1 MMPDTTYEQLMS
13 LPNGARF
20 YRVDLRN
27 HTPADTCFHC
37 SDFSLQSVEA
47 LRQAFVDFDSRVR
60 LEGEYREEHYPRL
73 LGLSVEGGFLSGR
86 PEKAPDGHTYR
97 PFMVR
102 FNPNMNT
109 IIGGRGAGKSA
120 LLEAIR
126 YAFDAPIRTEETQ
139 AQANKIVQFTLPAG
153 ARVTVY
159 YELADGTRYR
169 ITRFKGGDPEVY
181 DLATGDRKNVA
192 PAALAP
198 TGVPLEVYG
207 QKEIFEISKDVQFQL
222 NLLDTYIA
230 DALRGIQRE
239 EGELLRWLSA
249 NAQDIL
255 RLQEES
261 AQASQRLQEL
271 EAVRLELERME
282 RQEAV
287 SRLERKKHLE
297 REKALLDRAVGAV
310 NERVKALERFQSGQ
324 DPLRDNLPAEANL
337 KAEKLPHAGWI
348 MAQAALL
355 ARIDDAFD
363 ASMEALRQGINDIWA
378 AGRPARETW
387 QAAYLAV
394 QKEYEALVRELG
406 QDFSAERYFAL
417 QAKLQTLEAI
427 YREVQRRDQRLQE
440 LSQEREKRLWM
451 LRRLRLTREFRL
463 RRDKARQLTDHL
475 QDTVRITL
483 ECEGNRR
490 AYGEK
495 LAELLAGR
503 RIRKDVFEKL
513 AMARFPRLSGD
524 RGAYTHPKHLVYAI
538 RQERQKPSDD
548 CSLLATIYG
557 ISKAYRERLAAVDDQ
572 TLYDLETYRVP
583 DLPDISLKVG
593 TQHRSLTPPEGKP
606 GLSTGQKCTAILSII
621 LLERDAPLVIDQP
634 EDDLDNEFIFRQIVQ
649 TLRREKERRQFI
661 IVTHNAN
668 IPVAGD
674 AELIAVMQADDRHG
688 WIERAGS
695 IDDPGIR
702 EPVENILEGG
712 HAAFQIRQMKYEILE

>member
-1 MMPDTTYEQLMS
+1 
-13 LPNGARF
+13 
-20 YRVDLRN
+20 
-27 HTPADTCFHC
+27 
-37 SDFSLQSVEA
+37 
-47 LRQAFVDFDSRVR
+47 
-60 LEGEYREEHYPRL
+60 
-73 LGLSVEGGFLSGR
+73 
-86 PEKAPDGHTYR
+86 
-97 PFMVR
+97 
-102 FNPNMNT
+102 
-109 IIGGRGAGKSA
+109 
-120 LLEAIR
+120 
-126 YAFDAPIRTEETQ
+126 
-139 AQANKIVQFTLPAG
+139 
-153 ARVTVY
+153 
-159 YELADGTRYR
+159 
-169 ITRFKGGDPEVY
+169 
-181 DLATGDRKNVA
+181 
-192 PAALAP
+192 
-198 TGVPLEVYG
+198 
-207 QKEIFEISKDVQFQL
+207 
-222 NLLDTYIA
+222 
-230 DALRGIQRE
+230 
-239 EGELLRWLSA
+239 
-249 NAQDIL
+249 
-255 RLQEES
+255 
-261 AQASQRLQEL
+261 
-271 EAVRLELERME
+271 
-282 RQEAV
+282 
-287 SRLERKKHLE
+287 
-297 REKALLDRAVGAV
+297 
-310 NERVKALERFQSGQ
+310 
-324 DPLRDNLPAEANL
+324 
-337 KAEKLPHAGWI
+337 
-348 MAQAALL
+348 
-355 ARIDDAFD
+355 
-363 ASMEALRQGINDIWA
+363 
-378 AGRPARETW
+378 
-387 QAAYLAV
+387 
-394 QKEYEALVRELG
+394 
-406 QDFSAERYFAL
+406 
-417 QAKLQTLEAI
+417 
-427 YREVQRRDQRLQE
+427 
-440 LSQEREKRLWM
+440 M
-451 LRRLRLTREFRL
+451 LRRLRRTREFRL

-503 RIRKDVFEKL
+503 RISKDVFEKL